1 MTLKEAKLRI
11 EELERENEELRN
23 KLKEYEGRKFSGRKK
38 HDEKWMKSYNDFVV
52 LYEEGKTIMEIVE
65 LSDFSRRTAYRYK
78 EYYDKLKN
86 MGRDENIDK
95 VE

>member
-38 HDEKWMKSYNDFVV
+38 HDEKWMKS
-52 LYEEGKTIMEIVE
+52 
-65 LSDFSRRTAYRYK
+65 
-78 EYYDKLKN
+78 
-86 MGRDENIDK
+86 
-95 VE
+95 